1 MNDNSFKSTY
11 SPSSAM
17 IVVIAFTDCFET
29 GVHVRERRRRIIRHA
44 QICSYRANPNRE
56 RIVVE
61 NPFDRLVRDEQ
72 QAHRQRVREDIYQA
86 AVLSPAFLLMNG
98 LATTIATCGLLQ
110 DSPAVIIGAMLIA
123 MLLGPVMG
131 VALALLESDFMFLS
145 KSLLAAGVGVVEVMA
160 IAFII
165 GLATRDIAISHE
177 IMARTAPNLLDL
189 IVALVGGAA
198 VAYATVTPRLS
209 VALVGVAIA
218 TALVPPLAAS
228 SILLAHGQTRLA
240 LGAVLLTFTNMV
252 AIQLAS
258 SIVLWVHGY
267 QKSAEIPRNAKVQFL
282 KGHAISIFLFLVL
295 SVVLAASLHRVVVQ
309 HQYEV
314 ATRAVLQQG
323 INATPGNYL
332 ADVRFDRSGDNVNI
346 IRAVVRGP
354 NPPSAAQVAALEAQ
368 LPRSPDLMP
377 SELRIRFVRTMIIN
391 PHGLVV
397 DHPEDNSE

>member
-1 MNDNSFKSTY
+1 
-11 SPSSAM
+11 
-17 IVVIAFTDCFET
+17 
-29 GVHVRERRRRIIRHA
+29 
-44 QICSYRANPNRE
+44 
-56 RIVVE
+56 
-61 NPFDRLVRDEQ
+61 
-72 QAHRQRVREDIYQA
+72 
-86 AVLSPAFLLMNG
+86 
-98 LATTIATCGLLQ
+98 
-110 DSPAVIIGAMLIA
+110 
-123 MLLGPVMG
+123 
-131 VALALLESDFMFLS
+131 
-145 KSLLAAGVGVVEVMA
+145 
-160 IAFII
+160 
-165 GLATRDIAISHE
+165 
-177 IMARTAPNLLDL
+177 
-189 IVALVGGAA
+189 
-198 VAYATVTPRLS
+198 

-368 LPRSPDLMP
+368 LPRSPDLML